1 MKKKSKRFKKLF
13 EQKDKNKVDNL
24 DNKIDL
30 IKKMSTTKFIDSID
44 LSFKINFKKIK
55 GGDSNLEQ

>member
-1 MKKKSKRFKKLF
+1 MKKRSKRFKKIF
-13 EQKDKNKVDNL
+13 VQKEKNKVDNL

-44 LSFKINFKKIK
+44 LSFKINLKKLKVVIQI
-55 GGDSNLEQ
+55 LEQ